1 MAKPGFVR
9 DGLFSRL
16 RVVVAGEEVG
26 HALHGAEDVL
36 GRVGVGDADI
46 ALAEDAEI
54 RAADDRDTLV
64 VGRITIT
71 V

>member
-1 MAKPGFVR
+1 M
-9 DGLFSRL
+9 
-16 RVVVAGEEVG
+16 VAGEEVG